1 MSFWSAV
8 PFIDTL
14 LDKIG
19 KFLPDK
25 QKLSEAQ
32 AKINEQEIAGAP
44 ASRLRLWRSFL
55 GWILALCFV
64 WEVPVRLLITTYF
77 PNVKLPPPMLDEVS
91 RLLFIM
97 LGWGG

>member
-1 MSFWSAV
+1 MSFWSAA
-8 PFIDTL
+8 PFIGTL

-32 AKINEQEIAGAP
+32 SKINEQEIAGAP

-64 WEVPVRLLITTYF
+64 WEVPVRLIITTYF
-77 PNVKLPPPMLDEVS
+77 PDVELPPPMLDEVS

>member
-1 MSFWSAV
+1 MSSWSAV
-8 PFIDTL
+8 PFIGTL

-44 ASRLRLWRSFL
+44 ASRLRLWRSNNTRQSRVGFT
-55 GWILALCFV
+55 ATRRSY
-64 WEVPVRLLITTYF
+64 RL
-77 PNVKLPPPMLDEVS
+77 
-91 RLLFIM
+91 R
-97 LGWGG
+97 G

>member
-8 PFIDTL
+8 PFIGTL

-44 ASRLRLWRSFL
+44 ASRLRLSRMDTR
-55 GWILALCFV
+55 
-64 WEVPVRLLITTYF
+64 PVLRMGSPCTIAHYYLL
-77 PNVKLPPPMLDEVS
+77 S
-91 RLLFIM
+91 RCQIAAAHA
-97 LGWGG
+97 G